1 MTDLIEKRKKKE
13 KLEIAERKVEK
24 AWVRASKINKKLK
37 RAKKKEEKE
46 VKTGLKI
53 KLQDAFKRLKR
64 NKKELTKYEK
74 KVS

>member
-1 MTDLIEKRKKKE
+1 MTDFIEKRKKKE

-24 AWVRASKINKKLK
+24 AWVRASKISKKIK
-37 RAKKKEEKE
+37 QAKKKDEK
-46 VKTGLKI
+46 VIKSGLKI

-64 NKKELTKYEK
+64 NKKELSRYEK

>member
-37 RAKKKEEKE
+37 KAKKKEEKD
-46 VKTGLKI
+46 VKDDLKF

-64 NKKELTKYEK
+64 NKKELTKVVK